1 MGLWVPSS
9 GLEAPGTPF
18 SQVLLIP
25 LLFLP
30 AEPTPAG
37 PGDAC
42 LSGPATA
49 MWDLVPGRVRLFS
62 PQANPFT
69 KLPAWPSE
77 AEAEASRN
85 RSDQL
90 PPPGQAQLSAPTRLS
105 SSGPEKVGRVN
116 PGEGRGELCCL
127 CFFPFPL
134 TPKSLPI
141 ATWLGLV
148 TARPHLQDV
157 ETETLDVIRSA

>member
-62 PQANPFT
+62 PQANPFI

-116 PGEGRGELCCL
+116 PGEGSGGALMSL
-127 CFFPFPL
+127 L
-134 TPKSLPI
+134 LPI
-141 ATWLGLV
+141 S
-148 TARPHLQDV
+148 PHSKEPSHSNLAGPDHFPPPSS
-157 ETETLDVIRSA
+157 RCGN